1 MILSLTKEGDSVRSG
16 KDCNELSRLI
26 AAFVEKFGSVE
37 VVGKIQEGK
46 AMVQLKA
53 PLEVWAQS
61 PSLLQ
66 ISTAVLW
73 NTSQTF
79 KTAPLKMQTAHLS

>member
-37 VVGKIQEGK
+37 V
-46 AMVQLKA
+46 
-53 PLEVWAQS
+53 
-61 PSLLQ
+61 
-66 ISTAVLW
+66 
-73 NTSQTF
+73 
-79 KTAPLKMQTAHLS
+79 